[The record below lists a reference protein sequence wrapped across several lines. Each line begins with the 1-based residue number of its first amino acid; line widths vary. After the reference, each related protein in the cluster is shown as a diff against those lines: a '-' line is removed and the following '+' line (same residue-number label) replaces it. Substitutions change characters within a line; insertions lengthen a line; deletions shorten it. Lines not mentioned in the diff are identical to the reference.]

1 VRRADN
7 LTTFM
12 CRLSWNLG
20 ASSSWNPLGL
30 SRPVMGLLYL
40 YLLLGCDENYYRL
53 INLRKE
59 MVMGYFETQ
68 LYSTLAQSRRLILQ
82 LRYQMH
88 TSWTQTRCTRWEK
101 RNREFRKTSCVCYY
115 HSSNPVQDNASFTDA
130 FKQEMDIPRVAQAAT
145 FLATCLSGSEQFQFR
160 S

>member
-1 VRRADN
+1 
-7 LTTFM
+7 
-12 CRLSWNLG
+12 
-20 ASSSWNPLGL
+20 
-30 SRPVMGLLYL
+30 MGLLYL

-88 TSWTQTRCTRWEK
+88 TS
-101 RNREFRKTSCVCYY
+101 
-115 HSSNPVQDNASFTDA
+115 
-130 FKQEMDIPRVAQAAT
+130 
-145 FLATCLSGSEQFQFR
+145 
-160 S
+160 